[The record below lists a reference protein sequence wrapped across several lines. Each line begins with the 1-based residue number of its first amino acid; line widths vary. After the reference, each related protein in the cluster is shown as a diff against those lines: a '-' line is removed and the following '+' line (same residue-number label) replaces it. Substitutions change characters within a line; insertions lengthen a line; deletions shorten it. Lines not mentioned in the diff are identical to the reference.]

1 MTDPIV
7 DMFNRIRSGAA
18 IGRESVLVPHSKI
31 KESILKIL
39 KREGYINDYSV
50 EKVAEKDQLKVM
62 LKYEADRPLISGV
75 RRVSKPG
82 RRNYVGAGE
91 IPRVMDGLG
100 IAIISTPQGLMVG
113 RRARKKKIGGEII
126 CEVW

>member
-1 MTDPIV
+1 
-7 DMFNRIRSGAA
+7 
-18 IGRESVLVPHSKI
+18 
-31 KESILKIL
+31 L
-39 KREGYINDYSV
+39 KREGYVVDYAT
-50 EKVAEKDQLKVM
+50 EKVEEKECLRVM
-62 LKYEADRPLISGV
+62 LKYDAGRPLITGV

-113 RRARKKKIGGEII
+113 RRARKKKIGGEVV
-126 CEVW
+126 CEIW